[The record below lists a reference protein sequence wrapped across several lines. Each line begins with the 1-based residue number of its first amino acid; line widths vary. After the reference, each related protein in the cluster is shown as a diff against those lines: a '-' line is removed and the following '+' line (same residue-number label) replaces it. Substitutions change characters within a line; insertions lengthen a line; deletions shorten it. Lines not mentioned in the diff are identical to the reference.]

1 MTGQPKYCVECKG
14 YWDLYEQT
22 ITRYGD
28 KRIKV
33 RTPIEAKACSTC
45 KGTGMITLQ
54 SDKKPS
60 FDVNDELVKPI
71 IDETVD
77 DLVYSDDAEAEY
89 DAQDELQDALDE
101 EIVEANAV
109 TDEEMQQEND
119 ALDSDEIAEK
129 SNDDLV
135 FKPKHIEP
143 ADGEMPL

>member
-1 MTGQPKYCVECKG
+1 
-14 YWDLYEQT
+14 
-22 ITRYGD
+22 
-28 KRIKV
+28 
-33 RTPIEAKACSTC
+33 
-45 KGTGMITLQ
+45 MITLQ

-101 EIVEANAV
+101 EIVEAKAG

>member
-1 MTGQPKYCVECKG
+1 MPGQPKYCVECKG
-14 YWDLYEQT
+14 YGDLYEQT

-101 EIVEANAV
+101 E
-109 TDEEMQQEND
+109 MQQEND

>member
-1 MTGQPKYCVECKG
+1 M
-14 YWDLYEQT
+14 YEQT

-101 EIVEANAV
+101 EIVEAKAV

>member
-1 MTGQPKYCVECKG
+1 MPGQPKYCVECKG
-14 YWDLYEQT
+14 YGDLYEQT

-101 EIVEANAV
+101 EIVEAKAV
-109 TDEEMQQEND
+109 TDEEMQHEND